1 MLSKRKGNAD
11 MMRDE
16 IARILREELGKI
28 PQSKDGWR
36 ITEIKLDGE
45 PVELPEE
52 WNETEKD
59 SS

>member
-1 MLSKRKGNAD
+1 